1 MGIEY
6 IVSAGYYDIND
17 YTNPNTAVFMVEGG
31 KATITAKVKNFNKA
45 YNIENTDGALTEAE
59 ITYLTN
65 LIATGEK
72 VEDKEGETTIYNMRG
87 SIITKITAVQ
97 CAEDISVIKEITTN
111 ENAQVKTFHGESYI
125 KISNH
130 YFHPNDLLIYND
142 NNWGFYEIRMYGLTD
157 YRYSFTKEEI
167 EYLTPLINGTLM
179 ESSYLYIAENLK
191 GFLTSQIETIIDIS
205 AYKVFL
211 QEKLKYI
218 LPRLSQYNLIEAIR
232 SVYSKTTIPDVAN
245 KTTNELLTILV
256 KGINEQIKLDESI
269 TGINKGDLLAR
280 LEKATSNS
288 LEINKQPRFWFY
300 KSNILKQ
307 KEKQVISQMIRDAIF
322 IYNNK
327 FNKEEQEILLSIV
340 NGIELPEATIKKL
353 QAGYNEIII
362 NKIRFNNDITASN
375 GKIYLIN
382 RLQFK
387 SGATIT
393 EDAKRQL
400 IKQIT
405 ISTNSLDTVLDQDEI
420 NEISDEVLNELAN
433 SLSLFDEND
442 QVLENTIIE
451 GYNGENIY
459 YEINNEIVLDTADR
473 AIYMRLNSLKGY
485 LKQTKNL
492 EIIFHYRTRS
502 LNTEFMSELIADWD
516 QTDPE
521 EAGYIAHKP
530 VWRDAEG
537 QVHTEIWFLNWLS
550 ALIAEAIE
558 NYYNNNI
565 KPRLDNLEKRLG
577 DLETKYDELAKQV
590 KNIQNLITGN
600 FDSYLKRITSLIVSQ
615 PTQPVLTA
623 EFMPKIWICTDTKS
637 GYGLVYWRNGG
648 EDSNGNY
655 NGSTA
660 TWRPVSAIWS
670 PDSITQ

>member
-6 IVSAGYYDIND
+6 IVSAGEYDIND
-17 YTNPNTAVFMVEGG
+17 YTNPNTAVFMAEGG
-31 KATITAKVKNFNKA
+31 KASITAKVRDLNSA
-45 YNIENTDGALTEAE
+45 YNLKNTNGEFTSDE

-65 LIATGEK
+65 LITTGEK
-72 VEDKEGETTIYNMRG
+72 VEDKDDAFRG
-87 SIITKITAVQ
+87 SIVRKITALQ
-97 CAEDISVIKEITTN
+97 CAEDISVINEIIPN
-111 ENAQVKTFHGESYI
+111 ENAQIKIFKGENYV

-142 NNWGFYEIRMYGLTD
+142 NNWGFYEMRMYGLTD
-157 YRYSFTKEEI
+157 YRYSFTNEEV

-191 GFLTSQIETIIDIS
+191 GFLTSQIETIIDVS

-211 QEKLKYI
+211 QEKMKYI
-218 LPRLSQYNLIEAIR
+218 LPRISQYDLIEAIR
-232 SVYSKTTIPDVAN
+232 SVYAKTTIPDIAN

-256 KGINEQIKLDESI
+256 KGINEQIKLEEDANIGI
-269 TGINKGDLLAR
+269 TKADLLSR
-280 LEKATSNS
+280 IRKATSDS

-307 KEKQVISQMIRDAIF
+307 KEKQVITQMIKDAIF

-327 FNKEEQEILLSIV
+327 FNKEQQEILLSIA
-340 NGIELPEATIKKL
+340 NDIELPKATIEKL

-375 GKIYLIN
+375 GKIFLIN

-387 SGATIT
+387 NDATIT
-393 EDAKRQL
+393 EEARRQL

-405 ISTNSLDTVLDQDEI
+405 VSTNSLDTVLDEDEI
-420 NEISDEVLNELAN
+420 NEITDEVLNELTE

-442 QVLENTIIE
+442 QAIENTIIE
-451 GYNGENIY
+451 GYNGENVY
-459 YEINNEIVLDTADR
+459 YEINNEIILDTADR
-473 AIYMRLNSLKGY
+473 AIYMRLDSLKGY

-492 EIIFHYRTRS
+492 EIVFHYRTRS
-502 LNTEFMSELIADWD
+502 LNADFMSELIADWD

-530 VWRDAEG
+530 VWRDTEG
-537 QVHTEIWFLNWLS
+537 QIHTELWFLNWLS
-550 ALIAEAIE
+550 ALIVEAIE
-558 NYYNNNI
+558 NYYNTNI
-565 KPRLDNLEKRLG
+565 KPRLDDLDNRLN
-577 DLETKYDELAKQV
+577 DLENKYNDLANQV

-615 PTQPVLTA
+615 PTQPVLSTN
-623 EFMPKIWICTDTKS
+623 FMPKIWICTDTKS

-648 EDSNGNY
+648 EDSQGNY
-655 NGSTA
+655 NGTTA

>member
-6 IVSAGYYDIND
+6 IVSAGEYDIND
-17 YTNPNTAVFMVEGG
+17 YTNPNTAVFMAEGG
-31 KATITAKVKNFNKA
+31 KASITAKVRDLNSA
-45 YNIENTDGALTEAE
+45 YNLKNTNGEFTSDE

-65 LIATGEK
+65 LITTGEK
-72 VEDKEGETTIYNMRG
+72 VEDKDDAFRG
-87 SIITKITAVQ
+87 SIVRKITALQ
-97 CAEDISVIKEITTN
+97 CAEDITVINEITPN
-111 ENAQVKTFHGESYI
+111 ENAQIKIFKGENYV

-142 NNWGFYEIRMYGLTD
+142 NNWGFYEMRMYGLTD
-157 YRYSFTKEEI
+157 YRYSFTNEEV

-191 GFLTSQIETIIDIS
+191 GFLTSQIETIIDVS

-211 QEKLKYI
+211 QEKMKYI
-218 LPRLSQYNLIEAIR
+218 LPRISQYDLIEAIR
-232 SVYSKTTIPDVAN
+232 SVYAKTTIPDIAN

-256 KGINEQIKLDESI
+256 KGINEQIKLEEDANIGI
-269 TGINKGDLLAR
+269 TKADLLSR
-280 LEKATSNS
+280 IRKATSDS

-307 KEKQVISQMIRDAIF
+307 KEKQVITQMIKDAIF

-327 FNKEEQEILLSIV
+327 FNKEQQEILLSIA
-340 NGIELPEATIKKL
+340 NDIELPKATIEKL

-375 GKIYLIN
+375 GKIFLIN

-387 SGATIT
+387 NDATIT
-393 EDAKRQL
+393 EEARRQL

-405 ISTNSLDTVLDQDEI
+405 VSTNSLDTVLDENEI
-420 NEISDEVLNELAN
+420 NEITDEVLNELAE

-442 QVLENTIIE
+442 QAIENTIIE
-451 GYNGENIY
+451 GYNGENVY
-459 YEINNEIVLDTADR
+459 YEINNEIILDTADR
-473 AIYMRLNSLKGY
+473 AIYMRLDSLKGY

-492 EIIFHYRTRS
+492 EIVFHYRTRS
-502 LNTEFMSELIADWD
+502 LNADFMSELIADWD

-530 VWRDAEG
+530 VWRDTEG
-537 QVHTEIWFLNWLS
+537 QVHTELWFLNWLS
-550 ALIAEAIE
+550 ALIVEAIE
-558 NYYNNNI
+558 NYYNTNI
-565 KPRLDNLEKRLG
+565 KPRLDDLDKRLN
-577 DLETKYDELAKQV
+577 DLENKYNDLASQV

-615 PTQPVLTA
+615 PTQPVLSTN
-623 EFMPKIWICTDTKS
+623 FMPKIWICTDTKS

-648 EDSNGNY
+648 EDSQGNY
-655 NGSTA
+655 NGTTA

>member
-6 IVSAGYYDIND
+6 IVSAGEYDIND
-17 YTNPNTAVFMVEGG
+17 YTNPNTAVFMAEGG
-31 KATITAKVKNFNKA
+31 KASITAKVKDLNSA
-45 YNIENTDGALTEAE
+45 YNLKNTNGEFTSDE

-65 LIATGEK
+65 LITTGEK
-72 VEDKEGETTIYNMRG
+72 VEDKDDAFRG
-87 SIITKITAVQ
+87 SIVRKITALQ
-97 CAEDISVIKEITTN
+97 CAEDITVINEITPN
-111 ENAQVKTFHGESYI
+111 ENAQIKIFKGENYV

-142 NNWGFYEIRMYGLTD
+142 NNWGFYEMRMYGLTD
-157 YRYSFTKEEI
+157 YRYSFTNEEV

-191 GFLTSQIETIIDIS
+191 GFLTSQIETIIDVS

-211 QEKLKYI
+211 QEKMKYI
-218 LPRLSQYNLIEAIR
+218 LPRISQYDLIEAIR
-232 SVYSKTTIPDVAN
+232 SVYAKTTIPDIAN

-256 KGINEQIKLDESI
+256 KGINEQIKLEEDANIGI
-269 TGINKGDLLAR
+269 TKADLLSR
-280 LEKATSNS
+280 IRKATSDS

-307 KEKQVISQMIRDAIF
+307 KEKQVITQMIKDAIF

-327 FNKEEQEILLSIV
+327 FNKEQQEILLSIA
-340 NGIELPEATIKKL
+340 NDIELPKATIEKL

-375 GKIYLIN
+375 GKIFLIN

-387 SGATIT
+387 NDATIT
-393 EDAKRQL
+393 EEARRQL

-405 ISTNSLDTVLDQDEI
+405 VSTNSLDTVLDENEI
-420 NEISDEVLNELAN
+420 NEITDEVLNELAE

-442 QVLENTIIE
+442 QAIENTIIE
-451 GYNGENIY
+451 GYNGENVY
-459 YEINNEIVLDTADR
+459 YEINNEIILDTADR
-473 AIYMRLNSLKGY
+473 AIYMRLDSLKGY

-492 EIIFHYRTRS
+492 EIVFHYRTRS
-502 LNTEFMSELIADWD
+502 LNADFMSELIADWD

-530 VWRDAEG
+530 VWRDTEG
-537 QVHTEIWFLNWLS
+537 QVHTELWFLNWLS
-550 ALIAEAIE
+550 ALIVEAIE
-558 NYYNNNI
+558 NYYNTNI
-565 KPRLDNLEKRLG
+565 KPRLDDLDKRLN
-577 DLETKYDELAKQV
+577 DLENKYNDLASQV

-615 PTQPVLTA
+615 PTQPVLSTN
-623 EFMPKIWICTDTKS
+623 FMPKIWICTDTKS

-648 EDSNGNY
+648 EDSQGNY
-655 NGSTA
+655 NGTTA

-670 PDSITQ
+670 PDSIT

>member
-6 IVSAGYYDIND
+6 IVSADEYDIND
-17 YTNPNTAVFMVEGG
+17 YTNPNTAVFMAEGG
-31 KATITAKVKNFNKA
+31 KASITAKVRDLNSA
-45 YNIENTDGALTEAE
+45 YNLKNTNGEFTSDE

-65 LIATGEK
+65 LITTGEK
-72 VEDKEGETTIYNMRG
+72 VEDKDDAFRG
-87 SIITKITAVQ
+87 SIVRKITALQ
-97 CAEDISVIKEITTN
+97 CAEDITVINEITPN
-111 ENAQVKTFHGESYI
+111 ENAQIKIFKSENYV

-142 NNWGFYEIRMYGLTD
+142 NNWGFYEMRMYGLTD
-157 YRYSFTKEEI
+157 YRYSFTNEEV

-191 GFLTSQIETIIDIS
+191 GFLTSQIETIIDVS

-211 QEKLKYI
+211 QEKMKYI
-218 LPRLSQYNLIEAIR
+218 LPRISQYDLIEAIR
-232 SVYSKTTIPDVAN
+232 SVYAKTTIPDIAN

-256 KGINEQIKLDESI
+256 KGINEQIKLEEDANIGI
-269 TGINKGDLLAR
+269 TKADLLSR
-280 LEKATSNS
+280 IRKATSDS

-307 KEKQVISQMIRDAIF
+307 KEKQVITQMIKDAIF

-327 FNKEEQEILLSIV
+327 FNKEQQEILLSIA
-340 NGIELPEATIKKL
+340 NDIELPKATIEKL

-375 GKIYLIN
+375 GKIFLIN

-387 SGATIT
+387 NDATIT
-393 EDAKRQL
+393 EEARRQL

-405 ISTNSLDTVLDQDEI
+405 VSTNSLDTVLDENEI
-420 NEISDEVLNELAN
+420 NEITDEVLNELAE

-442 QVLENTIIE
+442 QAIENTIIE
-451 GYNGENIY
+451 GYNGENVY
-459 YEINNEIVLDTADR
+459 YEINNEIILDTADR
-473 AIYMRLNSLKGY
+473 AIYMRLDSLKGY

-492 EIIFHYRTRS
+492 EIVFHYRTRS
-502 LNTEFMSELIADWD
+502 LNADFMSELIADWD

-530 VWRDAEG
+530 VWRDTEG
-537 QVHTEIWFLNWLS
+537 QVHTELWFLNWLS
-550 ALIAEAIE
+550 ALIVEAIE
-558 NYYNNNI
+558 NYYNTNI
-565 KPRLDNLEKRLG
+565 KPRLDDLDKRLN
-577 DLETKYDELAKQV
+577 DLENKYNDLASQV

-615 PTQPVLTA
+615 PTQPVLSTN
-623 EFMPKIWICTDTKS
+623 FMPKIWICTDTKS

-648 EDSNGNY
+648 EDSQGNY
-655 NGSTA
+655 NGTTA

>member
-6 IVSAGYYDIND
+6 IVSAGEYDIND
-17 YTNPNTAVFMVEGG
+17 YTNPNTAVFMAEGG
-31 KATITAKVKNFNKA
+31 KASITAKVKDLNSA
-45 YNIENTDGALTEAE
+45 YHLKNTNGEFTSDE

-72 VEDKEGETTIYNMRG
+72 VEDKDDAFRG
-87 SIITKITAVQ
+87 SIVRKITALQ
-97 CAEDISVIKEITTN
+97 CAEDITVINEIIPN
-111 ENAQVKTFHGESYI
+111 ENAQIKIFKGENYV

-142 NNWGFYEIRMYGLTD
+142 NNWGFYEMRMYGLTD

-191 GFLTSQIETIIDIS
+191 GFLTSQIETIIDVS

-211 QEKLKYI
+211 QEKMKYI
-218 LPRLSQYNLIEAIR
+218 LPRLSQYGLIEAIR
-232 SVYSKTTIPDVAN
+232 SVYAKTTIPDIAN

-256 KGINEQIKLDESI
+256 KGINEQIKLEEDVNIGI
-269 TGINKGDLLAR
+269 TKADLLSR
-280 LEKATSNS
+280 IRKATSDS
-288 LEINKQPRFWFY
+288 LEINRQPRFWFY

-307 KEKQVISQMIRDAIF
+307 KEKQVISQMIKDAIF

-327 FNKEEQEILLSIV
+327 FNKEQQEILLSIA
-340 NGIELPEATIKKL
+340 NDIELPKATIEKL

-375 GKIYLIN
+375 GKIFLIN

-387 SGATIT
+387 NDATIT
-393 EDAKRQL
+393 EEARQQL

-405 ISTNSLDTVLDQDEI
+405 VSTNSLDTVLDEDEI
-420 NEISDEVLNELAN
+420 NEITDEVLNELTE

-442 QVLENTIIE
+442 QAIENTIIE

-459 YEINNEIVLDTADR
+459 YEINNEIILDTVDR
-473 AIYMRLNSLKGY
+473 AIYMRLDSLKGY

-492 EIIFHYRTRS
+492 EIVFHYRTRS
-502 LNTEFMSELIADWD
+502 LNADFMSELIADWD

-530 VWRDAEG
+530 VWRDTEG
-537 QVHTEIWFLNWLS
+537 QIHTELWFLNWLS
-550 ALIAEAIE
+550 ALIVEAIE
-558 NYYNNNI
+558 NYYNTNI
-565 KPRLDNLEKRLG
+565 KPRLDDLDNRLN
-577 DLETKYDELAKQV
+577 DLENKYNDLASQV

-615 PTQPVLTA
+615 PTQPVLSTN
-623 EFMPKIWICTDTKS
+623 FMPKIWICTDTKS

-648 EDSNGNY
+648 EDSQGNY
-655 NGSTA
+655 NGTTA

>member
-6 IVSAGYYDIND
+6 IVSAGEYDIND
-17 YTNPNTAVFMVEGG
+17 YTNPNTAVFMAEGG
-31 KATITAKVKNFNKA
+31 KASITAKVKDLNSA
-45 YNIENTDGALTEAE
+45 YNLKNTNGEFTSDE

-65 LIATGEK
+65 LITTGEK
-72 VEDKEGETTIYNMRG
+72 VEDKDDAFRG
-87 SIITKITAVQ
+87 SIVRKITALQ
-97 CAEDISVIKEITTN
+97 CAEDITVINEITPN
-111 ENAQVKTFHGESYI
+111 ENAQIKIFKSENYV

-142 NNWGFYEIRMYGLTD
+142 NNWGFYEMRMYGLTD
-157 YRYSFTKEEI
+157 YRYSFTNEEV

-191 GFLTSQIETIIDIS
+191 GFLTSQIETIIDVS

-211 QEKLKYI
+211 QEKMKYI
-218 LPRLSQYNLIEAIR
+218 LPRISQYDLIEAIR
-232 SVYSKTTIPDVAN
+232 SVYAKTTIPDIAN

-256 KGINEQIKLDESI
+256 KGINEQIKLEEDANIGI
-269 TGINKGDLLAR
+269 TKADLLSR
-280 LEKATSNS
+280 IRKATSDS

-307 KEKQVISQMIRDAIF
+307 KEKQVITQMIKDAIF

-327 FNKEEQEILLSIV
+327 FNKEQQEILLFIA
-340 NGIELPEATIKKL
+340 NDIELPKATIEKL

-375 GKIYLIN
+375 GKIFLIN

-387 SGATIT
+387 NDATIT
-393 EDAKRQL
+393 EEARRQL

-405 ISTNSLDTVLDQDEI
+405 VSTNSLDTVLDENEI
-420 NEISDEVLNELAN
+420 NEITDEVLNELAE

-442 QVLENTIIE
+442 QAIENTIIE
-451 GYNGENIY
+451 GYNGENVY
-459 YEINNEIVLDTADR
+459 YEINNEIILDTADR
-473 AIYMRLNSLKGY
+473 AIYMRLDSLKGY

-492 EIIFHYRTRS
+492 EIVFHYRTRS
-502 LNTEFMSELIADWD
+502 LNADFMSELIADWD

-530 VWRDAEG
+530 VWRDTEG
-537 QVHTEIWFLNWLS
+537 QVHTELWFLNWLS
-550 ALIAEAIE
+550 ALIVEAIE
-558 NYYNNNI
+558 NYYNTNI
-565 KPRLDNLEKRLG
+565 KPRLDDLDKRLN
-577 DLETKYDELAKQV
+577 DLENKYNDLASQV

-615 PTQPVLTA
+615 PTQPVLSTN
-623 EFMPKIWICTDTKS
+623 FMPKIWICTDTKS

-648 EDSNGNY
+648 EDSQGNY
-655 NGSTA
+655 NGTTA

>member
-6 IVSAGYYDIND
+6 IVSAGEYDIND
-17 YTNPNTAVFMVEGG
+17 YTNPNTSVFMVEGG
-31 KATITAKVKNFNKA
+31 KASITAKVKDLNSA
-45 YNIENTDGALTEAE
+45 YNLKNTNGEFTSDE

-65 LIATGEK
+65 LITTGEK
-72 VEDKEGETTIYNMRG
+72 VEDKDDAFRG
-87 SIITKITAVQ
+87 SIVRKITALQ
-97 CAEDISVIKEITTN
+97 CAEDITVINEIIPN
-111 ENAQVKTFHGESYI
+111 ENAQIKIFKGENYV

-142 NNWGFYEIRMYGLTD
+142 NNWGFYEMRMYGLTD
-157 YRYSFTKEEI
+157 YRYSFTNEEV

-191 GFLTSQIETIIDIS
+191 GFLTSQIETIIDVS

-211 QEKLKYI
+211 QEKMKYI
-218 LPRLSQYNLIEAIR
+218 LPRISQYDLIEAIR
-232 SVYSKTTIPDVAN
+232 SVYAKTTIPDIAN

-256 KGINEQIKLDESI
+256 KGINEQIKLEEDANIGI
-269 TGINKGDLLAR
+269 TKADLLSR
-280 LEKATSNS
+280 IRKATSDS

-307 KEKQVISQMIRDAIF
+307 KEKQVITQMIKDAIF

-327 FNKEEQEILLSIV
+327 FNKEQQEILLSIA
-340 NGIELPEATIKKL
+340 NDIELPKATIEKL

-375 GKIYLIN
+375 GKIFLIN

-387 SGATIT
+387 NDATIT
-393 EDAKRQL
+393 EEARRQL

-405 ISTNSLDTVLDQDEI
+405 VSTNSLDTVLDEDEI
-420 NEISDEVLNELAN
+420 NEITDEVLNELTE

-442 QVLENTIIE
+442 QAIENTIIE
-451 GYNGENIY
+451 GYNGENVY
-459 YEINNEIVLDTADR
+459 YEINNEIILDTADR
-473 AIYMRLNSLKGY
+473 AIYMRLDSLKGY

-492 EIIFHYRTRS
+492 EIVFHYRTRS
-502 LNTEFMSELIADWD
+502 LNADFMSELIADWD

-530 VWRDAEG
+530 VWRDTEG
-537 QVHTEIWFLNWLS
+537 QVHTELWFLNWLS
-550 ALIAEAIE
+550 ALIVEAIE
-558 NYYNNNI
+558 NYYNTNI
-565 KPRLDNLEKRLG
+565 KPRLDDLDNRLN
-577 DLETKYDELAKQV
+577 DLENKYNDLASQV

-615 PTQPVLTA
+615 PTQPVLSTN
-623 EFMPKIWICTDTKS
+623 FMPKIWICTDTKS

-648 EDSNGNY
+648 EDSQGNY
-655 NGSTA
+655 NGTTA

>member
-6 IVSAGYYDIND
+6 IVSAGEYDIND
-17 YTNPNTAVFMVEGG
+17 YTNPNTAVFMAEGG
-31 KATITAKVKNFNKA
+31 KASITAKVRDLNSA
-45 YNIENTDGALTEAE
+45 YNLKNTNGEFTSDE

-65 LIATGEK
+65 LITTGEK
-72 VEDKEGETTIYNMRG
+72 VEDKDDAFRG
-87 SIITKITAVQ
+87 SIVRKITALQ
-97 CAEDISVIKEITTN
+97 CAEDITVINEITPN
-111 ENAQVKTFHGESYI
+111 ENAQIKIFKSENYV

-142 NNWGFYEIRMYGLTD
+142 NNWGFYEMRMYGLTD
-157 YRYSFTKEEI
+157 YRYSFTNEEV

-191 GFLTSQIETIIDIS
+191 GFLTSQIETIIDVS

-211 QEKLKYI
+211 QEKMKYI
-218 LPRLSQYNLIEAIR
+218 LPRISQYDLIEAIR
-232 SVYSKTTIPDVAN
+232 SVYAKTTIPVIAN

-256 KGINEQIKLDESI
+256 KGINEQIKLEEDANIGI
-269 TGINKGDLLAR
+269 TKADLLSR
-280 LEKATSNS
+280 IRKATSDS

-307 KEKQVISQMIRDAIF
+307 KEKQVITQMIKDAIF

-327 FNKEEQEILLSIV
+327 FNKEQQEILLSIA
-340 NGIELPEATIKKL
+340 NDIELPKATIEKL

-375 GKIYLIN
+375 GKIFLIN

-387 SGATIT
+387 NDATIT
-393 EDAKRQL
+393 EEARRQL

-405 ISTNSLDTVLDQDEI
+405 VSTNSLDTVLDENEI
-420 NEISDEVLNELAN
+420 NEITDEVLNELAE

-442 QVLENTIIE
+442 QAIENTIIE
-451 GYNGENIY
+451 GYNGENVY
-459 YEINNEIVLDTADR
+459 YEINNEIILDTADR
-473 AIYMRLNSLKGY
+473 AIYMRLDSLKGY

-492 EIIFHYRTRS
+492 EIVFHYRTRS
-502 LNTEFMSELIADWD
+502 LNADFMSELIADWD

-530 VWRDAEG
+530 VWRDTEG
-537 QVHTEIWFLNWLS
+537 QVHTELWFLNWLS
-550 ALIAEAIE
+550 ALIVETIE
-558 NYYNNNI
+558 NYYNTNI
-565 KPRLDNLEKRLG
+565 KPRLDDLDKRLN
-577 DLETKYDELAKQV
+577 DLENKYNDLASQV

-615 PTQPVLTA
+615 PTQPVLSTN
-623 EFMPKIWICTDTKS
+623 FMPKIWICTDTKS

-648 EDSNGNY
+648 EDSQGNY
-655 NGSTA
+655 NGTTA

>member
-6 IVSAGYYDIND
+6 IVSAGEYDIND
-17 YTNPNTAVFMVEGG
+17 YTNPNTAVFMAEGG
-31 KATITAKVKNFNKA
+31 KASITAKVKDLNSA
-45 YNIENTDGALTEAE
+45 YNLQNTNGEFTSDE

-65 LIATGEK
+65 LITTGEK
-72 VEDKEGETTIYNMRG
+72 VEDKDDAFRG
-87 SIITKITAVQ
+87 SIVRKITALQ
-97 CAEDISVIKEITTN
+97 CAEDITVINEIIPN
-111 ENAQVKTFHGESYI
+111 ENAQIKIFKGENYV

-142 NNWGFYEIRMYGLTD
+142 NNWGFYEMRMYGLTD

-191 GFLTSQIETIIDIS
+191 GFLTSQIETIIDVS

-211 QEKLKYI
+211 QEKMKYI
-218 LPRLSQYNLIEAIR
+218 LPRLSQYSLIEAIR
-232 SVYSKTTIPDVAN
+232 SVYAKTTIPDIAN

-256 KGINEQIKLDESI
+256 KGINEQIKLEEDSNIGI
-269 TGINKGDLLAR
+269 TKADLLSR
-280 LEKATSNS
+280 LRKATSDS

-307 KEKQVISQMIRDAIF
+307 KEKQVITQMIKDAIF

-327 FNKEEQEILLSIV
+327 FNKEQQEILLSIA
-340 NGIELPEATIKKL
+340 NDIELPEATIEKL

-375 GKIYLIN
+375 GKIFLIN

-387 SGATIT
+387 NDATIT
-393 EDAKRQL
+393 EEARQQL

-405 ISTNSLDTVLDQDEI
+405 VSTNSLDTVLDENEI
-420 NEISDEVLNELAN
+420 NEITDEVLNELTE

-442 QVLENTIIE
+442 QAIENTIIE
-451 GYNGENIY
+451 GYNGENVY
-459 YEINNEIVLDTADR
+459 YEINNEIILDTADR
-473 AIYMRLNSLKGY
+473 AIYMRLDSLKGY

-492 EIIFHYRTRS
+492 EIVFHYRTRS
-502 LNTEFMSELIADWD
+502 LNADFMSELIADWD

-530 VWRDAEG
+530 VWRDTEG
-537 QVHTEIWFLNWLS
+537 QVHTELWFLNWLS
-550 ALIAEAIE
+550 ALIVEAIE
-558 NYYNNNI
+558 NYYNTNI
-565 KPRLDNLEKRLG
+565 KPRLDDLDKRLN
-577 DLETKYDELAKQV
+577 DLENKYNDLANQV

-615 PTQPVLTA
+615 PTQPVLSTN
-623 EFMPKIWICTDTKS
+623 FMPKIWICTDTKS

-648 EDSNGNY
+648 EDSQGNY
-655 NGSTA
+655 NGTTA

>member
-6 IVSAGYYDIND
+6 IVSAGEYDIND
-17 YTNPNTAVFMVEGG
+17 YTNPNTAVFMAEGG
-31 KATITAKVKNFNKA
+31 KASITAKVRDLNSA
-45 YNIENTDGALTEAE
+45 YNLKNTNGEFTSDE

-65 LIATGEK
+65 LITTGEK
-72 VEDKEGETTIYNMRG
+72 VEDKDDAFRG
-87 SIITKITAVQ
+87 SIVRKITALQ
-97 CAEDISVIKEITTN
+97 CAEDISVINEIIPN
-111 ENAQVKTFHGESYI
+111 ENAQIKIFKGENYV

-142 NNWGFYEIRMYGLTD
+142 NNWGFYEMRMYGLTD
-157 YRYSFTKEEI
+157 YRYSFTNEEV

-191 GFLTSQIETIIDIS
+191 GFLTSQIETIIDVS

-211 QEKLKYI
+211 QEKMKYI
-218 LPRLSQYNLIEAIR
+218 LPRISQYDLIEAIR
-232 SVYSKTTIPDVAN
+232 SVYAKTTIPDIAN

-256 KGINEQIKLDESI
+256 KGINEQIKLEEDANIGI
-269 TGINKGDLLAR
+269 TKADLLSR
-280 LEKATSNS
+280 IRKATSDS

-307 KEKQVISQMIRDAIF
+307 KEKQVITQMIKDAIF

-327 FNKEEQEILLSIV
+327 FNKEQQEILLSIA
-340 NGIELPEATIKKL
+340 NDIELPKATIEKL

-375 GKIYLIN
+375 GKIFLIN

-387 SGATIT
+387 NDATIT
-393 EDAKRQL
+393 EEARRQL

-405 ISTNSLDTVLDQDEI
+405 VSTNSLDTVLDEDEI
-420 NEISDEVLNELAN
+420 NEITDEVLNELTE

-442 QVLENTIIE
+442 QAIENTIIE
-451 GYNGENIY
+451 GYNGENVY
-459 YEINNEIVLDTADR
+459 YEINNEIILDTADR
-473 AIYMRLNSLKGY
+473 AIYMRLDSLKGY

-492 EIIFHYRTRS
+492 EIVFHYRTRS
-502 LNTEFMSELIADWD
+502 LNADFMSELIADWD

-530 VWRDAEG
+530 VWRDTEG
-537 QVHTEIWFLNWLS
+537 QIHTELWFLNWLS
-550 ALIAEAIE
+550 ALVVEAIE
-558 NYYNNNI
+558 NYYNTNI
-565 KPRLDNLEKRLG
+565 KPRLDDLDNRLN
-577 DLETKYDELAKQV
+577 DLENKYNDLANQV

-615 PTQPVLTA
+615 PTQPVLSTN
-623 EFMPKIWICTDTKS
+623 FMPKIWICTDTKS

-648 EDSNGNY
+648 EDSQGNY
-655 NGSTA
+655 NGTTA

>member
-6 IVSAGYYDIND
+6 IVSAGEYDIND
-17 YTNPNTAVFMVEGG
+17 YTNPNTAVFMAEGG
-31 KATITAKVKNFNKA
+31 KASITAKVKDLNSA
-45 YNIENTDGALTEAE
+45 YNLKNTNGEFTSDE
-59 ITYLTN
+59 ITYLIN
-65 LIATGEK
+65 LITTGEK
-72 VEDKEGETTIYNMRG
+72 VEDKDDAFRG
-87 SIITKITAVQ
+87 SIVRKITALQ
-97 CAEDISVIKEITTN
+97 CAEDISVINEIIPN
-111 ENAQVKTFHGESYI
+111 ENAQIKIFKGENYV

-142 NNWGFYEIRMYGLTD
+142 NNWGFYEMRMYGLTD
-157 YRYSFTKEEI
+157 YRYSFTNEEV

-191 GFLTSQIETIIDIS
+191 GFLTSQIETIIDVS

-211 QEKLKYI
+211 QEKMKYI
-218 LPRLSQYNLIEAIR
+218 LPRISQYDLIEAIR
-232 SVYSKTTIPDVAN
+232 SVYAKTTIPDIAN

-256 KGINEQIKLDESI
+256 KGINEQIKLEEDANIGI
-269 TGINKGDLLAR
+269 TKADLLSR
-280 LEKATSNS
+280 IRKATSDS

-307 KEKQVISQMIRDAIF
+307 KEKQVITQMIKDAIF

-327 FNKEEQEILLSIV
+327 FNKEQQEILLSIA
-340 NGIELPEATIKKL
+340 NDIELPKATIEKL

-375 GKIYLIN
+375 GKIFLIN

-387 SGATIT
+387 NDATIT
-393 EDAKRQL
+393 EEARRQL

-405 ISTNSLDTVLDQDEI
+405 VSTNSLDTVLDENEI
-420 NEISDEVLNELAN
+420 NEITDEVLNELTE

-442 QVLENTIIE
+442 QAIENTIIE
-451 GYNGENIY
+451 GYNGENVY
-459 YEINNEIVLDTADR
+459 YEINNEIILDTADR
-473 AIYMRLNSLKGY
+473 AIYMRLDSLKGY

-492 EIIFHYRTRS
+492 EIVFHYRTRS
-502 LNTEFMSELIADWD
+502 LNADFMSELIADWD

-530 VWRDAEG
+530 VWRDTEG
-537 QVHTEIWFLNWLS
+537 QVHTELWFLNWLS
-550 ALIAEAIE
+550 ALVVEAIE
-558 NYYNNNI
+558 NYYNINI
-565 KPRLDNLEKRLG
+565 KPRLDDLDNRLN
-577 DLETKYDELAKQV
+577 DLENKYNDLASQV

-615 PTQPVLTA
+615 PTQPVLSTN
-623 EFMPKIWICTDTKS
+623 FMPKIWICTDTKS

-648 EDSNGNY
+648 EDSQGNY
-655 NGSTA
+655 NGTTA

>member
-6 IVSAGYYDIND
+6 IVSTGEYDIND

-31 KATITAKVKNFNKA
+31 KTSITAKVQDLNNT
-45 YNIENTDGALTEAE
+45 YNLKGTNGEFTTNE
-59 ITYLTN
+59 ITYLVN
-65 LIATGEK
+65 LINTGLK
-72 VEDKEGETTIYNMRG
+72 VEDEEGKTTIHDMRG
-87 SIITKITAVQ
+87 NIVRKITALP
-97 CAEDISVIKEITTN
+97 CAEDITVIKEIKTN
-111 ENAQVKTFHGESYI
+111 ENAQVKTFHGENYI

-142 NNWGFYEIRMYGLTD
+142 NNWGFYEMRMYGLAD
-157 YRYSFTKEEI
+157 YRYAFSAEEI

-191 GFLTSQIETIIDIS
+191 GFLTSQIETIIDVS

-211 QEKLKYI
+211 QEKMKYI
-218 LPRLSQYNLIEAIR
+218 LPRISQYSLIEAIR
-232 SVYSKTTIPDVAN
+232 GVYAKSTVPDVMN
-245 KTTNELLTILV
+245 KTTNELLAILV
-256 KGINEQIKLDESI
+256 KGINEEI
-269 TGINKGDLLAR
+269 TLTETEDINKANLLS
-280 LEKATSNS
+280 KIKNSVSDS

-307 KEKQVISQMIRDAIF
+307 KEKQVITQMIKDAIF
-322 IYNNK
+322 VYNNK
-327 FNKEEQEILLSIV
+327 FNKEEQEILLSLANDIT
-340 NGIELPEATIKKL
+340 LPEATVEKL

-375 GKIYLIN
+375 GKIFLIN

-387 SGATIT
+387 NDATIT
-393 EDAKRQL
+393 EDARRQL

-405 ISTNSLDTVLDQDEI
+405 ISTNSLDTVLDEDEI
-420 NEISDEVLNELAN
+420 NEITDEVLNELTE

-442 QVLENTIIE
+442 QALENTIIE

-459 YEINNEIVLDTADR
+459 YEINNEMILDTADR
-473 AIYMRLNSLKGY
+473 AIYMRLDSLKGY

-530 VWRDAEG
+530 VWRDSEG

-558 NYYNNNI
+558 NFYNANI
-565 KPRLDNLEKRLG
+565 KPRLDDLESRL
-577 DLETKYDELAKQV
+577 DELETKYDELAQQV

-615 PTQPVLTA
+615 PTQPVLSA
-623 EFMPKIWICTDTKS
+623 DFMPKIWICTDSKS

-648 EDSNGNY
+648 EDSQGNY
-655 NGSTA
+655 NGTSA
-660 TWRPVSAIWS
+660 VWRPVSAIWS

>member
-6 IVSAGYYDIND
+6 IVSAGEYDIND
-17 YTNPNTAVFMVEGG
+17 YTNPNTAVFMAEGG
-31 KATITAKVKNFNKA
+31 KASITAKVKDLNSA
-45 YNIENTDGALTEAE
+45 YNLKNTNGEFTSDE

-65 LIATGEK
+65 LITTGEK
-72 VEDKEGETTIYNMRG
+72 VEDKDDAFRG
-87 SIITKITAVQ
+87 SIVRKITALQ
-97 CAEDISVIKEITTN
+97 CAEDITVINEITPN
-111 ENAQVKTFHGESYI
+111 ENAQIKIFKSENYV

-142 NNWGFYEIRMYGLTD
+142 NNWGFYEMRMYGLTD
-157 YRYSFTKEEI
+157 YRYSFTNEEV

-191 GFLTSQIETIIDIS
+191 GFLTSQIETIIDVS

-211 QEKLKYI
+211 QEKMKYI
-218 LPRLSQYNLIEAIR
+218 LPRISQYDLIEAIR
-232 SVYSKTTIPDVAN
+232 SVYAKTTIPDIAN

-256 KGINEQIKLDESI
+256 KGINEQIKLEEDANIGI
-269 TGINKGDLLAR
+269 TKADLLSR
-280 LEKATSNS
+280 IRKATSDS

-307 KEKQVISQMIRDAIF
+307 KEKQVITQMIKDAIF

-327 FNKEEQEILLSIV
+327 FNKEQQEILLSIA
-340 NGIELPEATIKKL
+340 NDIELPKATIEKL

-375 GKIYLIN
+375 GKIFLIN

-387 SGATIT
+387 NDATIT
-393 EDAKRQL
+393 EEARRQL

-405 ISTNSLDTVLDQDEI
+405 VSTNSLDTVLDENEI
-420 NEISDEVLNELAN
+420 NEITDEVLNELAE

-442 QVLENTIIE
+442 QAIENTIIE
-451 GYNGENIY
+451 GYNGENVY
-459 YEINNEIVLDTADR
+459 YEINNEIILDTADR
-473 AIYMRLNSLKGY
+473 AIYMRLDSLKGY

-492 EIIFHYRTRS
+492 EIVFHYRTRS
-502 LNTEFMSELIADWD
+502 LNADFMSELIADWD

-530 VWRDAEG
+530 VWRDTEG
-537 QVHTEIWFLNWLS
+537 QVHTELWFLNWLS
-550 ALIAEAIE
+550 ALIVEAIE
-558 NYYNNNI
+558 NYYNTNI
-565 KPRLDNLEKRLG
+565 KPRLDDLDKRLN
-577 DLETKYDELAKQV
+577 DLENKYNDLASQV

-615 PTQPVLTA
+615 PTQPVLSTN
-623 EFMPKIWICTDTKS
+623 FMPKIWICTDTKS

-648 EDSNGNY
+648 EDSQGNY
-655 NGSTA
+655 NGTTA

-670 PDSITQ
+670 PDSIT